1 MKGFSIRTQLCVII
15 GLLCVLALSY
25 SAAGV
30 IDAVS
35 RNARAQQVATL
46 TQISRELMR
55 ALLGIRLERAAT
67 TIPLAADPVS
77 DPYWTDS
84 IAANRQKAEAADAA
98 IRRLT
103 AGNPIPSIADALSKV
118 SAVREHILELRPRF
132 DAALQVP
139 RSGRDPALIAEAG
152 KSLNDY
158 LDALTAATNVVDTA
172 IRTNDATVD
181 AYLAI
186 KRAAWNGR
194 VTAGMVAGRIQTGIA
209 AARPWSLTE
218 IMDAAEE
225 RGRMTRAWIAMTE
238 LIGSGTITP
247 RVLAAYNKANEMNF
261 AGNAAAERKA
271 LSELLS
277 SGKPVETPLKEL
289 QARDTA
295 NQQVIVDLAYAAL
308 DEMVDRAALIQSEAT
323 TGLAISVMTLLACT
337 GLAVI
342 SLYVVFRRIAGPL
355 VAMSRSVRELAH
367 GNLAID
373 VPNLG
378 RSDEIGAI
386 AASVAVF
393 KENLVR
399 TRELEDQ
406 ASSTRG
412 EVERKRK
419 ELLASLATNFEQS
432 VGDIVGAVAS
442 SAHQLEASARVMS
455 QAALETANR
464 STTVA
469 AAAEAAAG
477 NVTMVAASAEELG
490 ASVNEIGRRVQ
501 QSSQQS
507 TAAVTEATETAAIVR
522 ELSHSAG
529 RINDVLSLI
538 STIAGQTN
546 LLALNATIEA
556 ARAGESGRGFA
567 VVAAE
572 VKELANQTAKATAE
586 ISEQVNAI
594 QSSTDRAVSAIGGI
608 TSTIGA
614 LNKVAE
620 LISTSVAEQG
630 AATSEIVRNIS
641 QASSGTSSVTD
652 NITGVASAAADSGSA
667 AAQVLSSSADL
678 ARKAEQMRVQVDDF
692 LRMVRAA

>member
-1 MKGFSIRTQLCVII
+1 MKSFSIRTQLCVII

-25 SAAGV
+25 SAVGV
-30 IDAVS
+30 FDAIGRDS
-35 RNARAQQVATL
+35 RAQQVATL

-55 ALLGIRLERAAT
+55 ALLGIRLERATT
-67 TIPLAADPVS
+67 TIPLAADPVA
-77 DPYWTDS
+77 DPFWTES
-84 IAANRQKAEAADAA
+84 IAANRQKAEAADAT
-98 IRRLT
+98 IKQLT
-103 AGNPIPSIADALSKV
+103 AGKPMPSIADALSAV
-118 SAVREHILELRPRF
+118 SAARDRILKLRPQF
-132 DAALQVP
+132 DAALKVP
-139 RSGRDPALIAEAG
+139 KSARDPALIAEAG
-152 KSLNDY
+152 KSLSDY
-158 LDALTAATNVVDTA
+158 LDVLTAATNVVDTA
-172 IRTNDATVD
+172 IRTNDGTVD

-209 AARPWSLTE
+209 AGRPWSLAET
-218 IMDAAEE
+218 MAAGEE
-225 RGRMTRAWIAMTE
+225 RGSMARAWIAMTE
-238 LIGSGTITP
+238 LIGSSAITP
-247 RVLAAYNKANEMNF
+247 RVSAAYQQANAMNF

-271 LSELLS
+271 LSEALS
-277 SGKPVETPLKEL
+277 SGQPIATPLKEL

-295 NQQVIVDLAYAAL
+295 NQQLIVDLAYAAL
-308 DEMVDRAALIQSEAT
+308 DEMVDRAALIESGANS
-323 TGLAISVMTLLACT
+323 GLAMSVLTLLACAS
-337 GLAVI
+337 LAAI

-355 VAMSRSVRELAH
+355 VAMSRSVRELAR
-367 GNLAID
+367 GNLSVD
-373 VPNLG
+373 VPSLR

-399 TRELEDQ
+399 TRELEDH
-406 ASSTRG
+406 ASSTR
-412 EVERKRK
+412 ELVERKRK
-419 ELLASLATNFEQS
+419 ELLANLAMNFEQS
-432 VGDIVGAVAS
+432 VGEIVGAVAS

-455 QAALETANR
+455 QAALETSNR

-469 AAAEAAAG
+469 AAAQVAAS

-490 ASVNEIGRRVQ
+490 ASVKEIGRRVQ

-507 TAAVTEATETAAIVR
+507 TAAVTEATEAAAIVR
-522 ELSHSAG
+522 ELSHSAT

-556 ARAGESGRGFA
+556 ARAGETGRGFA

-586 ISEQVNAI
+586 ISDQVNAI

-614 LNKVAE
+614 LSEVAT
-620 LISTSVAEQG
+620 LISSSVAEQG
-630 AATSEIVRNIS
+630 AATNEIVQNIS
-641 QASSGTSSVTD
+641 QASSGTSGVTD

-678 ARKAEQMRVQVDDF
+678 ARKAEQMRAQVDDF